1 MKRRQCVT
9 RRGTLMLGVH
19 LRIFSRGRRY
29 RLKIGVSRQVCAN
42 CQLDSRH
49 EIVDNSSTNAF
60 IVTMREFVDE
70 FSELDVLTFDQR
82 MRRILMRSTN
92 FVDDS
97 FVAEFVDEFVTCGG
111 GFNRRYYTDS
121 KFESAVGANR

>member
-1 MKRRQCVT
+1 MCTNLNFRLSLKPPPHVT
-9 RRGTLMLGVH
+9 NSST
-19 LRIFSRGRRY
+19 
-29 RLKIGVSRQVCAN
+29 
-42 CQLDSRH
+42 
-49 EIVDNSSTNAF
+49 NSSTNAF
-60 IVTMREFVDE
+60 NVTMREYVDE

-111 GFNRRYYTDS
+111 GFSGSSPTQTTLQPRLY
-121 KFESAVGANR
+121 